1 MTLSSIEALNELTP
15 VNCEQLCIDGSSPP
29 SDEIARK
36 SIPVVLS
43 DDCKSLFEDEE
54 YIYHGTSWLHA
65 ATIAQVGIQLES
77 GRKLSDFGPQCFYMS
92 RSLNSA
98 IEWAHKIGGN
108 EAAIVVYRSEWIS
121 TVEQLHVFDGPTD
134 EWKETVHGFLNDK
147 TMSIF
152 KDKYS

>member
-1 MTLSSIEALNELTP
+1 MGRIHCNKLDP
-15 VNCEQLCIDGSSPP
+15 
-29 SDEIARK
+29 
-36 SIPVVLS
+36 
-43 DDCKSLFEDEE
+43 SLFHVGITMHRFCGNSYDFENT
-54 YIYHGTSWLHA
+54 GTGWLHA